1 MINGSKSADKTLIA
15 NSFCEYFSTIA
26 KNLKRKKI
34 VLRDFVWSKPVEEHL
49 PNQVTENQFT
59 FNAVKESEILKEL
72 RNLKRRKASGLDN
85 FPSGLLKDAAL
96 VLTKPLTFIINLSLE
111 TGVVLSGWTV
121 AKVIPLYKS
130 GSQAEIDNYRP
141 ISILLTLSKI
151 LEKIVYKQLM
161 AHLERH
167 NLLFEYQFGFRPNR
181 STELAVTYFT
191 DFIRKEV
198 DSGKE
203 TGAVFI
209 GLTKAFDTISHSIM
223 LSKLSRYGVSDMELQ
238 WLTDY
243 LFLRKQIVHFNGV
256 LSEPNPINNGVPQGS
271 IFGPLLFLIFF
282 NDVHSPLRHCKIL
295 TYADDT
301 VIFTSSNDIDAIQDS
316 LSQDLDNLFNWFRD
330 NELVFNLKK
339 GKTEVMLFGTGKRL
353 NLLQGCQVKLSVNGA
368 PINTTTCY
376 KYLGVHLDPT
386 LNFETHFRKIY
397 KKAAGRVNLLRH
409 IRSNIDSFS
418 AQQVYQSVIMPT
430 FTYCGYIS
438 LGSSESR
445 KRMIRSIDAR
455 SLAIISPKCSPQNCD
470 LRILTIDNFLQKR
483 ACCFVFDC
491 LNGTACFP
499 FKVYFQRSH
508 HNALTTRN
516 NGKSAKLPRVKLDFA
531 RRSFYF
537 LGASIFNSLPLSLR
551 NINSRVIFKKALDD
565 FYL

>member
-1 MINGSKSADKTLIA
+1 MIFRTCKKSRRSSTTSVNGRVFQKQSVVIYSA
-15 NSFCEYFSTIA
+15 
-26 KNLKRKKI
+26 
-34 VLRDFVWSKPVEEHL
+34 
-49 PNQVTENQFT
+49 FT
-59 FNAVKESEILKEL
+59 FNAVKVSEILKEL
-72 RNLKRRKASGLDN
+72 RNLKRRKASGVDN
-85 FPSGLLKDAAL
+85 FPPGLLKDAAL

-111 TGVVLSGWTV
+111 TGVVPSEWKV

-141 ISILLTLSKI
+141 ISILPTFSKI

-167 NLLFEYQFGFRPNR
+167 NLLFKYQFGFRPNR

-191 DFIRKEV
+191 DFIRKEA
-198 DSGKE
+198 DSGKA

-209 GLTKAFDTISHSIM
+209 DLTKAFDTISHSIM
-223 LSKLSRYGVSDMELQ
+223 LSKLSRHGVSDMELQ

-256 LSEPNPINNGVPQGS
+256 LSESNPGVPQGS
-271 IFGPLLFLIFF
+271 ILGPLLSLIFF

-301 VIFTSSNDIDAIQDS
+301 VIFTSSNDIDAIQNS
-316 LSQDLDNLFNWFRD
+316 LFQDLDNLSNWFRD
-330 NELVFNLKK
+330 NELIFNLKK
-339 GKTEVMLFGTGKRL
+339 GKSEMMLFGTGKRL

-368 PINTTTCY
+368 PVNTTTCY
-376 KYLGVHLDPT
+376 KCLGVHLDPT

-397 KKAAGRVNLLRH
+397 KKAAGRVNLLRR

-418 AQQVYQSVIMPT
+418 AQRIYQSMIMPI

-438 LGSSESR
+438 LGWSESR
-445 KRMIRSIDAR
+445 KRVIRSIEAR

-470 LRILTIDNFLQKR
+470 LRI
-483 ACCFVFDC
+483 
-491 LNGTACFP
+491 
-499 FKVYFQRSH
+499 
-508 HNALTTRN
+508 
-516 NGKSAKLPRVKLDFA
+516 
-531 RRSFYF
+531 
-537 LGASIFNSLPLSLR
+537 
-551 NINSRVIFKKALDD
+551 
-565 FYL
+565 

>member
-1 MINGSKSADKTLIA
+1 M
-15 NSFCEYFSTIA
+15 
-26 KNLKRKKI
+26 
-34 VLRDFVWSKPVEEHL
+34 
-49 PNQVTENQFT
+49 
-59 FNAVKESEILKEL
+59 
-72 RNLKRRKASGLDN
+72 
-85 FPSGLLKDAAL
+85 LKDAAL

-111 TGVVLSGWTV
+111 TGVVPSEWKV

-141 ISILLTLSKI
+141 ISILPTFSKI

-167 NLLFEYQFGFRPNR
+167 NLLFKYQFGFRPNR

-191 DFIRKEV
+191 DFIRKEA
-198 DSGKE
+198 DSGKA

-209 GLTKAFDTISHSIM
+209 DLTKAFDTISHSIM
-223 LSKLSRYGVSDMELQ
+223 LSKLSRHGVSDMELQ

-256 LSEPNPINNGVPQGS
+256 LSESNPGVPQGS
-271 IFGPLLFLIFF
+271 ILGPLLSLIFF

-301 VIFTSSNDIDAIQDS
+301 VIFTSSNDIDAIQNS
-316 LSQDLDNLFNWFRD
+316 LFQDLDNLSNWFRD
-330 NELVFNLKK
+330 NELIFNLKK
-339 GKTEVMLFGTGKRL
+339 GKSEVMLFGTGKRL
-353 NLLQGCQVKLSVNGA
+353 NLLQGCQVKLSVNGT

-376 KYLGVHLDPT
+376 NYLGVHLDPT

-397 KKAAGRVNLLRH
+397 KKAAGRVNLLRR

-418 AQQVYQSVIMPT
+418 AQRIYQSMIMPI

-438 LGSSESR
+438 LGWSESR
-445 KRMIRSIDAR
+445 KRMIRSIEAR

-470 LRILTIDNFLQKR
+470 LRI
-483 ACCFVFDC
+483 
-491 LNGTACFP
+491 
-499 FKVYFQRSH
+499 
-508 HNALTTRN
+508 
-516 NGKSAKLPRVKLDFA
+516 
-531 RRSFYF
+531 
-537 LGASIFNSLPLSLR
+537 
-551 NINSRVIFKKALDD
+551 
-565 FYL
+565 